1 MDTASA
7 APEVAAP
14 EPKPFLERY
23 YDLHPAYR
31 VTLRWALILTLFVL
45 AFHDSM
51 INLAHTTAAGGLGG
65 YMWTVPIVSVL
76 VAIAVARR
84 HRTELPIHDRQT
96 DIITGGMALVLA
108 VVIEAQLLDRYAL
121 YFHLLRLDVVA
132 AWLFLSGSCVVLFG
146 LRPVTRFAWV
156 WGILLMA
163 LPLPYYIVVVLL
175 GGGAFAAGAASLL
188 VAAIGTAVA
197 VGRTWRRGVI
207 GSLRAWVVGFAVLI
221 TIKVAFPDAP
231 LVVYQQVPAV
241 TAICVVGTL
250 MFLQARRGAP
260 KKILDRKVE
269 PLASRQ
275 VWVGVPV
282 VVVTAVALALCHLPS
297 GTSTSPV
304 AVAAPD
310 RLEPGRGMAAPYG
323 WTVTEQQEFPDVDRL
338 YGDGATLVRQ
348 YLVAN
353 VGTARWD
360 KLSRPRTLVVDSTVT
375 RRPFSLDVYPG
386 RVLYRLTSAR
396 ISEPRYFDLGHGV
409 QGRLVSVVDDRLL
422 VTWNSIQFAWGDKD
436 LAQRVSV
443 FAVDNHDADAPFP
456 TPSTSVAS
464 NIGALFTLLFRG
476 NGVLDQRTPVFK
488 DEDMLLSF
496 TRSLVTAQF
505 P

>member
-7 APEVAAP
+7 SAEVPAPER
-14 EPKPFLERY
+14 KPFLERY
-23 YDLHPAYR
+23 YDLHPALR
-31 VTLRWALILTLFVL
+31 VTLRWALILVLFVL

-51 INLAHTTAAGGLGG
+51 ISLARTSAAGGLGG
-65 YMWTVPIVSVL
+65 YMWTVPVIATL

-108 VVIEAQLLDRYAL
+108 VVIESQLLDRYAL

-132 AWLFLSGSCVVLFG
+132 GWLFLSGSCVVLFG

-156 WGILLMA
+156 WAILLMA

-175 GGGAFAAGAASLL
+175 GGGPFAAGAASLL
-188 VAAIGTAVA
+188 VAATGTGVA

-207 GSLRAWVVGFAVLI
+207 GSLRAWAVGFTVLI
-221 TIKVAFPDAP
+221 TIKMAFPDAP
-231 LVVYQQVPAV
+231 LMVYQQVPAV
-241 TAICVVGTL
+241 TAICVVGSL

-275 VWVGVPV
+275 VWAGVPL
-282 VVVTAVALALCHLPS
+282 VVVTAVALALCQLPS

-304 AVAAPD
+304 SVAAPG
-310 RLEPGRGMAAPYG
+310 RLEPGRGMVAPYG
-323 WTVTEQQEFPDVDRL
+323 WTVTEQQEFLDVDRL
-338 YGDGATLVRQ
+338 YGDGARLVRQ
-348 YLVAN
+348 YLVADA
-353 VGTARWD
+353 GTARWD
-360 KLSRPRTLVVDSTVT
+360 VRSRPRTLVVDSTVT

-386 RVLYRLTSAR
+386 RVLYGLTSAR

-409 QGRLVSVVDDRLL
+409 QGRLVSVVDDDLL
-422 VTWNSIQFAWGDKD
+422 VTWNSIQFAWGDKN
-436 LAQRVSV
+436 LAQRVAV

-464 NIGALFTLLFRG
+464 NMGTLFTLLFRG

>member
-1 MDTASA
+1 MDTAPA
-7 APEVAAP
+7 TAEILTPER
-14 EPKPFLERY
+14 KPFLERY
-23 YDLHPAYR
+23 YDLHPAFR
-31 VTLRWALILTLFVL
+31 VTLRWGLILALFAL
-45 AFHDSM
+45 AFHDSV
-51 INLAHTTAAGGLGG
+51 ISLAHTTAAGGLGG
-65 YMWTVPIVSVL
+65 YIWTVPIISAL

-84 HRTELPIHDRQT
+84 HRSELPIHDRQT

-108 VVIEAQLLDRYAL
+108 VVIEAELLDRYAL

-132 AWLFLSGSCVVLFG
+132 GWLFLSGSCVVLFG

-156 WGILLMA
+156 WVILLMA

-175 GGGAFAAGAASLL
+175 GGGPFAAGAASLL
-188 VAAIGTAVA
+188 VAATGTGVA
-197 VGRTWRRGVI
+197 VGRTWRRGLI

-221 TIKVAFPDAP
+221 IIKVAFPDAP

-241 TAICVVGTL
+241 TAISVVGTL

-269 PLASRQ
+269 PLAARQ
-275 VWVGVPV
+275 VWAGVPL
-282 VVVTAVALALCHLPS
+282 VVVTAVALTLCHLPS

-304 AVAAPD
+304 SVAAPD
-310 RLEPGRGMAAPYG
+310 RLEPGQGLVAPYG
-323 WTVTEQQEFPDVDRL
+323 WTVTEQREFADVDRL
-338 YGDGATLVRQ
+338 YGDGARLVRQ
-348 YLVAN
+348 YVVAN
-353 VGTARWD
+353 AGTARWD

-386 RVLYRLTSAR
+386 RVLYGLTSAR

-409 QGRLVSVVDDRLL
+409 QGRLISVVDDDLL

-436 LAQRVSV
+436 LAQRVAV

-505 P
+505 S